1 MNNILNKD
9 SVTLNKLFVNQK
21 MKINE
26 KFVNVDTKVFLKF
39 LWHVNK
45 SSILGVDK
53 LDIFILLIR

>member
-26 KFVNVDTKVFLKF
+26 KFVNVDTKVFLNCF
-39 LWHVNK
+39 WYVNK
-45 SSILGVDK
+45 SSILGVDT

>member
-26 KFVNVDTKVFLKF
+26 KFVNVDTKVFLNF
-39 LWHVNK
+39 
-45 SSILGVDK
+45 
-53 LDIFILLIR
+53 F